1 MRQLSLG
8 AAFILALGMS
18 AATVMADMLDR
29 LLLRP
34 PAHIAVPERV
44 ARVYVGVPGAFG
56 TFATYDTYES
66 LSAALPDD
74 LEGLAAYQIEQLS
87 IGRDQDARQ
96 VGVAD
101 VMPAYFDI
109 IRVTPSL
116 GTLPTARDSAAA
128 ASHVAVISHA
138 LWQRQFG
145 GSADVIGRALTLG
158 TDAYTIVAVMPR
170 GFGGLDGDP
179 FSPLDVWVPF
189 ADRIEARYPH
199 WQMNRNGFGLYLVAR
214 LRPAA
219 RRVDVETRATAAYH
233 RLGNSPG
240 QSQARVVFGDL
251 AAGRGPDGS
260 PRVHLATWIGMLS
273 ALVLLIACG
282 NVGNL
287 LLIQGLRRS
296 HELLVKIALGATRA
310 RLIREIMLQG
320 ARLAGVAGAMALAMV
335 VLGGSAVR
343 ELFMAPVLASAEPLS
358 MRLVVITTALCAAT
372 TLLLSTAPAIRL
384 TRVRDF
390 VAGQMVVQRASRLIH
405 VFVAVQVA
413 LTVPLIVGSGL
424 FIVSLW
430 HAHQHDLGFQTDHVV
445 VIKTDLTEIG
455 RAAESDIVHRQIQ
468 ARVAQLPQV
477 ESTAMVMA
485 VPLRMMIGIFLSLP
499 AHAKEAGP
507 TGATVYVNNADPSFF
522 QVMGYRLLA
531 GRFFDAT
538 DNRAGAAPVAVIN
551 ETLARMLWPGESAIG
566 KCFAYDKPCTQVVGV
581 TADTQTFP
589 AIAPA
594 TPALPMFVMP
604 IGRKPTTTAPRSLL
618 VRTVGDPRDALPLLR
633 REAQAAGRDL
643 PFIDIWPYTDAVSP
657 MFRQWRLGVE
667 ISVVFGILS
676 LLIAGAGLAIVTS
689 YGVTRSARELGIRLA
704 VGAQP
709 GQLTTLILRRSLMPV
724 LLGLAGGVGAAY
736 AGGRGIAA
744 LLFAVEPTDVRI
756 IGVTLLLLLIVSAL
770 AAWLPARRAASI
782 DPASVLRAER

>member
-1 MRQLSLG
+1 MRRLSWG

-56 TFATYDTYES
+56 TFATYDTYER
-66 LSAALPDD
+66 LSAALHDD
-74 LEGLAAYQIEQLS
+74 LDGLAAYQTEQLS
-87 IGRDQDARQ
+87 IGRGQEARQ

-109 IRVTPSL
+109 LRVTPAL
-116 GTLPTARDSAAA
+116 GVLPTARDGAAA
-128 ASHVAVISHA
+128 AAHVAVISHG
-138 LWQRQFG
+138 LWERQFG

-189 ADRIEARYPH
+189 ADRLDARTPH
-199 WQMNRNGFGLYLVAR
+199 WRMNRNGFGLYLVAR
-214 LRPAA
+214 LRPEA
-219 RRVDVETRATAAYH
+219 RRADVETRATAAYH
-233 RLGNSPG
+233 QVTDSPS
-240 QSQARVVFGDL
+240 QAQARVVFGDL

-260 PRVHLATWIGMLS
+260 PRVHLATWIGILS

-287 LLIQGLRRS
+287 LLMQGLRRS

-310 RLIREIMLQG
+310 RLLRDIMLQG
-320 ARLAGVAGAMALAMV
+320 ARLAGVAGVMALVMV
-335 VLGGSAVR
+335 VLGGNVVR

-358 MRLVVITTALCAAT
+358 MRLVLITTTLCAAT
-372 TLLLSTAPAIRL
+372 TLLLSTAPAIQL
-384 TRVRDF
+384 ARVRDF
-390 VAGQMVVQRASRLIH
+390 VAGQMIAQQGSRLVQ

-430 HAHQHDLGFQTDHVV
+430 HAHQHDLGFQTDRVI
-445 VIKTDLTEIG
+445 VIKTDLSEIG
-455 RAAESDIVHRQIQ
+455 RAADSDRVHRQIQ

-485 VPLRMMIGIFLSLP
+485 VPLHLMIGVYLSLP
-499 AHAKEAGP
+499 ASTGQGA
-507 TGATVYVNNADPSFF
+507 GATVYVNTADPSFF
-522 QVMGYRLLA
+522 QVMGYRLRA

-538 DNRAGAAPVAVIN
+538 DNRAGAPPVAVIN

-566 KCFAYDKPCTQVVGV
+566 KCFAYDTPCTQVVGV
-581 TADTQTFP
+581 TADTQVFP
-589 AIAPA
+589 SIAPA
-594 TPALPMFVMP
+594 APALPMFVTP

-618 VRTVGDPRDALPLLR
+618 VRTIGDPRDALPLLR
-633 REAQAAGRDL
+633 REAQAARRDL
-643 PFIDIWPYTDAVSP
+643 PYIDIWPYTDVLNP

-667 ISVVFGILS
+667 ISVLFGILS
-676 LLIAGAGLAIVTS
+676 LVIAAAGLAIVTS
-689 YGVTRSARELGIRLA
+689 YGVARSARELGIRLA

-709 GQLTTLILRRSLMPV
+709 VQLTTLILRRSLTPV
-724 LLGLAGGVGAAY
+724 VLGLASGAAAAY
-736 AGGRGIAA
+736 AGGHGIAA
-744 LLFAVEPTDVRI
+744 LLLAVEPTDARI
-756 IGVTLLLLLIVSAL
+756 IGVTVLLLLMVSAL

-782 DPASVLRAER
+782 DPARVLRAER